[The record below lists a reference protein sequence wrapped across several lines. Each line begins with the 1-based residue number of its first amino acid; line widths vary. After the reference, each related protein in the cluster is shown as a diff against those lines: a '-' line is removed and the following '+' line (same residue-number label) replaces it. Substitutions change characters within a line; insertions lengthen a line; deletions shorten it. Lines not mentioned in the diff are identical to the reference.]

1 MCPLFCPGPAID
13 PLDSFPDN
21 REMNKILLVY
31 EEYADLMSAENTL
44 KRVGF
49 DVIGLSSEYSVAE
62 QIVAFNPDL
71 VVGSGRGGKV
81 TSLGVGKR
89 LKEML
94 RWQGRSV
101 LIFPANFKPGAQ
113 DLIKIR
119 ADLILEAPVPPVR
132 LLQVIAKLLG
142 QDEAVLLE
150 KLNKS
155 MHVENAQKAATGGV
169 FGSKFSTEDEPIV
182 VRGSTDKKS
191 DQNIEGFSESGNTP
205 EFENPEE
212 NLKKTESLRPF
223 KFGDKLT
230 QADIE
235 QGVSANSE
243 EAFPDVDLGAL
254 ERELTGGGGEPEIEA
269 ASAQE
274 TESPQKGSSEEMLSD
289 GEMAAGNDEDLS
301 VSGGADSD
309 ADVSQQVGSGAMSE
323 EIPKS
328 PSSVTEEL
336 RKAEVKLKE
345 KIAKYSEMVENV
357 KITPKSTLSRV
368 DARRAWRSV
377 VEEQD
382 ENTKDIDELRR
393 EFVQAMFKK

>member
-1 MCPLFCPGPAID
+1 
-13 PLDSFPDN
+13 
-21 REMNKILLVY
+21 MNKILLVY
-31 EEYADLMSAENTL
+31 EEYADLMSAESTL

-101 LIFPANFKPGAQ
+101 LIFPAKFKPSAQ

-132 LLQVIAKLLG
+132 LLQVVAKLLG

-155 MHVENAQKAATGGV
+155 MHVENTQKAATGGV
-169 FGSKFSTEDEPIV
+169 FGSKYSTEDEPIV
-182 VRGSTDKKS
+182 VRGSTEKQT
-191 DQNIEGFSESGNTP
+191 DQSVEGSLKGVADFQSAEEPDSADESV
-205 EFENPEE
+205 EAF
-212 NLKKTESLRPF
+212 RPF

-230 QADIE
+230 QADVE
-235 QGVSANSE
+235 VGVSAGTE
-243 EAFPDVDLGAL
+243 QAFPDVDLKAL
-254 ERELTGGGGEPEIEA
+254 ERELTGKTSEPESESANFSDNRSSSEVVPEISSETSPEVENFSSAAEAEESLEISKQLADGPAAGSQKATTEDHNESGEPRG
-269 ASAQE
+269 SA
-274 TESPQKGSSEEMLSD
+274 
-289 GEMAAGNDEDLS
+289 
-301 VSGGADSD
+301 
-309 ADVSQQVGSGAMSE
+309 
-323 EIPKS
+323 
-328 PSSVTEEL
+328 TEEL

-368 DARRAWRSV
+368 DARRAWRDIV
-377 VEEQD
+377 DVQD

>member
-1 MCPLFCPGPAID
+1 
-13 PLDSFPDN
+13 
-21 REMNKILLVY
+21 MNKILLVY

-101 LIFPANFKPGAQ
+101 LIFPANFKPSAQ

-155 MHVENAQKAATGGV
+155 MHVENVQKAATGGV

-182 VRGSTDKKS
+182 VRGSTEKKT
-191 DQNIEGFSESGNTP
+191 DQSVDGSLSKGSASEAEES
-205 EFENPEE
+205 EADVE
-212 NLKKTESLRPF
+212 NLESPRPF

-235 QGVSANSE
+235 EGVSPAAD
-243 EAFPDVDLGAL
+243 EAFPDVDLRAL
-254 ERELTGGGGEPEIEA
+254 ERELTGKIDDSKVAEVILPDVET
-269 ASAQE
+269 ASSVE
-274 TESPQKGSSEEMLSD
+274 EESLNIAEGD
-289 GEMAAGNDEDLS
+289 
-301 VSGGADSD
+301 SGDP
-309 ADVSQQVGSGAMSE
+309 DVGQQVIPDGSVGEVAES
-323 EIPKS
+323 KG
-328 PSSVTEEL
+328 SVTEEL
-336 RKAEVKLKE
+336 RKAEVTLKE

-368 DARRAWRSV
+368 DARRAWRDV
-377 VEEQD
+377 VDAQD